1 MGGGRR
7 MRDSWRASPAGL
19 PSPADL
25 FVGRD
30 GELAAL
36 SRMLAHAQTRLITLT
51 GPPGIG
57 KTRLAVACASAHAE
71 RSGCAPVFVDL
82 APIRDPALVVVELA
96 QAVGVEPRRGMD
108 LTGQLAAALGRE
120 ERLVVLD
127 NCEHLLTAAPDV
139 GQVLAACPRLRVLAT
154 SRERL
159 RLSAEQE
166 FPVPPL
172 AMPAPTDVADLSFL
186 AANPSV
192 ALLLDR
198 ARRTNPSFD
207 LTSANALLVA
217 SACVRLEGL
226 PLAIEL
232 AAARLKVLTPGE
244 LVFRLASRMEV
255 LASSTRDVPARQR
268 ALRTAIA
275 WSYDLLD
282 SGERA
287 LFRRL
292 SVFAGGWTLA
302 DAGSVCTVNGDDV
315 LSIVESLLDK
325 SLIRRLPGD
334 AEAAEFSML
343 ESLRE
348 YSAEQLASHAETE
361 ETQARH
367 AGHYTSLAAQLEA
380 SIGLP
385 EERAWVLRAGRHHAD
400 LRAALD
406 YCLGAGRDDWALWL
420 AAALGWYHYTRGD
433 LGHGQALVDAVLPL
447 TADRYNAADM
457 SDDATAAGQ
466 AGVLI
471 VAGILAWATGET
483 GRAQDLLVSALER
496 SEGRRDARR
505 AAIACAFLG
514 HAARAGGE
522 WDTSADW
529 HRRAEAGFRQGG
541 NTQGVAWARHDLG
554 LLARDHGDLR
564 SAVELLRA
572 SLRDFRELDYA
583 WAVAWSAWGLG
594 TTLSAQGRLE
604 EACPL
609 LAEALQIYKEAS
621 DTRGVAQCLE
631 ALAYVASERAHYESA
646 ARLIG
651 AAAALR
657 LRAAARQPDTEQART
672 SAVEL
677 VIARA
682 LGPQAADTLMHA
694 GRTMPAQE
702 AADLAVAVASGAAP
716 GDQDYTQPVSLTP
729 RERQVAAL
737 VASGRTNRQIGRV
750 LGISE
755 KTAEVHLHHVMSKLD
770 ARSRAEVAAWAVT
783 HHLSAPA
790 RLPPGQ
796 TAPSRMNP
804 SSGQEPGPRGY
815 PVISPI
821 APSWPRW
828 PRWCPGRGSN
838 PPGYQ
843 GLLSRRPP
851 RRWSRIPGGRR
862 A

>member
-1 MGGGRR
+1 M
-7 MRDSWRASPAGL
+7 
-19 PSPADL
+19 

-30 GELAAL
+30 SELAAV
-36 SRMLAHAQTRLITLT
+36 SGMLAHAQTRLVTLT

-71 RSGCAPVFVDL
+71 RSGCASVFVDL
-82 APIRDPALVVVELA
+82 APVREPALVMAELA
-96 QAVGVEPRRGMD
+96 QSVGVERRGGTD
-108 LTGQLAAALGRE
+108 LTGQLATALGGE

-127 NCEHLLTAAPDV
+127 NCEHLLAAAPDV

-172 AMPAPTDVADLSFL
+172 AMPAPADVADLGRL

-207 LTSANALLVA
+207 LTSANALLLA
-217 SACVRLEGL
+217 RACVRLEGL

-244 LVFRLASRMEV
+244 LLYRLSSRMEV
-255 LASSTRDVPARQR
+255 LAGSTRDVPVRQR
-268 ALRTAIA
+268 ALRSAIA
-275 WSYDLLD
+275 WSHDLLD

-302 DAGSVCTVNGDDV
+302 DAGSVCAANGDDA
-315 LSIVESLLDK
+315 LAMVESLLDK

-334 AEAAEFSML
+334 EETAEFSML

-348 YSAEQLASHAETE
+348 YAAEQLASHAEAE
-361 ETQARH
+361 ETRARH
-367 AGHYTSLAAQLEA
+367 ARHYAGLAAQFEA
-380 SIGLP
+380 SLALP
-385 EERAWVLRAGRHHAD
+385 EEQTWLLRVARHHAD

-406 YCLGAGRDDWALWL
+406 YCPGAGRDAWAVWL
-420 AAALGWYHYTRGD
+420 ATALGWYHYTHGD
-433 LGHGQALVDAVLPL
+433 LGHGQAVVDAVLPL
-447 TADRYNAADM
+447 
-457 SDDATAAGQ
+457 AAGRHDPAAHGDGATSEGQ
-466 AGVLI
+466 AALLI

-483 GRAQDLLVSALER
+483 GRAQDLLLSALER
-496 SEGRRDARR
+496 SEGRGDTRR
-505 AAIACAFLG
+505 TAIASAFLG
-514 HAARAGGE
+514 HVARAGGE
-522 WDTSADW
+522 WDASADW
-529 HRRAEAGFRQGG
+529 HRRAEARFRAEGS
-541 NTQGVAWARHDLG
+541 TQGVAWARHDLG
-554 LLARDHGDLR
+554 LLARDHGDLG
-564 SAVELLRA
+564 SAAELLRA
-572 SLRDFRELDYA
+572 SLRDFRDLDYT

-594 TTLSAQGRLE
+594 TTLCAQGRLE

-609 LAEALQIYKEAS
+609 LAEALRIFT
-621 DTRGVAQCLE
+621 DLNDPRGAAHCLE
-631 ALAYVASERAHYESA
+631 ALGHVASERAHYESA

-657 LRAAARQPDTEQART
+657 ERVAARQPDTEQART
-672 SAVEL
+672 SAVERVL
-677 VIARA
+677 SRA
-682 LGPQAADTLMHA
+682 LGAQEADTLMHA
-694 GRTMPAQE
+694 GRTMPAQQ
-702 AADLAVAVASGAAP
+702 ATDLAMAVASGTAP
-716 GDQDYTQPVSLTP
+716 GDPDRSPQVPLTP

-783 HHLSAPA
+783 HHLSAPS
-790 RLPPGQ
+790 
-796 TAPSRMNP
+796 T
-804 SSGQEPGPRGY
+804 
-815 PVISPI
+815 
-821 APSWPRW
+821 
-828 PRWCPGRGSN
+828 
-838 PPGYQ
+838 
-843 GLLSRRPP
+843 LST
-851 RRWSRIPGGRR
+851 
-862 A
+862 

>member
-1 MGGGRR
+1 
-7 MRDSWRASPAGL
+7 MRDAGRASHSGL

-25 FVGRD
+25 FLGRD
-30 GELAAL
+30 GELEAVGRL
-36 SRMLAHAQTRLITLT
+36 LADPQTRLVTLT

-82 APIRDPALVVVELA
+82 APVRDPALVMVELA
-96 QAVGVEPRRGMD
+96 QAVGVEPRGGTD
-108 LTGQLAAALGRE
+108 LAGQLAAALGHE
-120 ERLVVLD
+120 DRLVVLD
-127 NCEHLLTAAPDV
+127 NCEHLLAAAPDV

-172 AMPAPTDVADLSFL
+172 AMPAPADVADLSCL

-198 ARRTNPSFD
+198 ARRTNPSFN
-207 LTSANALLVA
+207 LTTSNALLLA
-217 SACVRLEGL
+217 RACVRLEGL

-255 LASSTRDVPARQR
+255 LAGSTRDVPARQR

-302 DAGSVCTVNGDDV
+302 DAGSVCGLDGDDA
-315 LSIVESLLDK
+315 LAMVESLLDK

-334 AEAAEFSML
+334 EQTAEFSML

-348 YSAEQLASHAETE
+348 YAAEQLTSHAEAE
-361 ETQARH
+361 ETRARH
-367 AGHYTSLAAQLEA
+367 AEHYAGLAAQFEA

-385 EERAWVLRAGRHHAD
+385 EERTWILGIGRHHAD

-406 YCLGAGRDDWALWL
+406 YCLVAGRDSWALWL
-420 AAALGWYHYTRGD
+420 AVALGMYHYTHGD
-433 LGHGQALVDAVLPL
+433 LDHGQALVDAVLRR
-447 TADRYNAADM
+447 TADRSDRAAM
-457 SDDATAAGQ
+457 SDAAAAGGQ
-466 AGVLI
+466 AAVLI
-471 VAGILAWATGET
+471 VAGILAWARGDN
-483 GRAQDLLVSALER
+483 GRAKGLLLSALQL
-496 SEGRRDARR
+496 SEGRGDARR

-514 HAARAGGE
+514 HVARAVGE
-522 WDTSADW
+522 WDASADW
-529 HRRAEAGFRQGG
+529 HRRAEAGFREGG
-541 NTQGVAWARHDLG
+541 NMPGVAWARHDLG
-554 LLARDHGDLR
+554 LLARDHGDLG
-564 SAVELLRA
+564 SAAELLRA
-572 SLRDFRELDYA
+572 SLRDFRELDYP
-583 WAVAWSAWGLG
+583 WATAWSAWGLG
-594 TTLSAQGRLE
+594 TTLSAQGRLD
-604 EACPL
+604 EAGPL
-609 LAEALQIYKEAS
+609 LAEALRIYT
-621 DTRGVAQCLE
+621 DVNDPRGIAQCLE
-631 ALAYVASERAHYESA
+631 ALAHVASERAHYESA

-657 LRAAARQPDTEQART
+657 ERVAAHQSDTEQARS
-672 SAVEL
+672 SAVERAL
-677 VIARA
+677 LRA
-682 LGPQAADTLMHA
+682 LGTQDADTLMYA
-694 GRTMPAQE
+694 GRTMPAQQ
-702 AADLAVAVASGAAP
+702 AGDLAMAVALGAEP
-716 GDQDYTQPVSLTP
+716 GDPDRSGQVPLTP

-770 ARSRAEVAAWAVT
+770 ARSRAEVAAWAAT
-783 HHLSAPA
+783 HHLSTPA
-790 RLPPGQ
+790 
-796 TAPSRMNP
+796 
-804 SSGQEPGPRGY
+804 
-815 PVISPI
+815 
-821 APSWPRW
+821 
-828 PRWCPGRGSN
+828 
-838 PPGYQ
+838 
-843 GLLSRRPP
+843 
-851 RRWSRIPGGRR
+851 
-862 A
+862 

>member
-1 MGGGRR
+1 MQDAR
-7 MRDSWRASPAGL
+7 RASHSSL

-30 GELAAL
+30 SELEAV
-36 SRMLAHAQTRLITLT
+36 SRMLAHAQTRLVTLT

-57 KTRLAVACASAHAE
+57 KTRLAVACASVHGE

-82 APIRDPALVVVELA
+82 APVRDPALMMVELA
-96 QAVGVEPRRGMD
+96 QAVDVEPRGGTD
-108 LTGQLAAALGRE
+108 LAGQLAAVLGHE

-127 NCEHLLTAAPDV
+127 NCEHLLAAAPDV
-139 GQVLAACPRLRVLAT
+139 GRVLAACPRLRVLAT

-172 AMPAPTDVADLSFL
+172 AMPASTDVADLGYL

-198 ARRTNPSFD
+198 ARRTNPGFD
-207 LTSANALLVA
+207 LTPANALLLVR
-217 SACVRLEGL
+217 ACVRLEGL

-268 ALRTAIA
+268 ALRSAIA

-302 DAGSVCTVNGDDV
+302 DVGSVCDVNEDQA
-315 LSIVESLLDK
+315 LAMVESLLDK

-334 AEAAEFSML
+334 EETAEFSML

-348 YSAEQLASHAETE
+348 YAAEQLAASAEVE
-361 ETQARH
+361 ETRARH
-367 AGHYTSLAAQLEA
+367 AEHYAVLAAQAEA

-385 EERAWVLRAGRHHAD
+385 EEQTSLLRIGRHHAD

-406 YCLGAGRDDWALWL
+406 YCLGTGRDGWALRL
-420 AAALGWYHYTRGD
+420 ATALGWYHYAHGD
-433 LGHGQALVDAVLPL
+433 LDHGQALVGAVLPPP
-447 TADRYNAADM
+447 ADGYEPAAM
-457 SDDATAAGQ
+457 SGDATAEGQ
-466 AGVLI
+466 SGVLI
-471 VAGILAWATGET
+471 VAGVLAWATGEM
-483 GRAQDLLVSALER
+483 GRAQDLLRSALER
-496 SEGRRDARR
+496 SEGRGDARH
-505 AAIACAFLG
+505 AAMACAFLG
-514 HAARAGGE
+514 HVARAGGQ
-522 WDTSADW
+522 WDASADW
-529 HRRAEAGFRQGG
+529 HRRAEAGFREGG
-541 NTQGVAWARHDLG
+541 SVQGVAWAWHDLG
-554 LLARDHGDLR
+554 LLARDHGDLG
-564 SAVELLRA
+564 SAAELLRA
-572 SLRDFRELDYA
+572 SLRDFRQLDYM

-604 EACPL
+604 QACPL
-609 LAEALQIYKEAS
+609 LAEALRIYTDVNDS
-621 DTRGVAQCLE
+621 RGVAQCLE
-631 ALAYVASERAHYESA
+631 ALAYVASEQAQYESA

-657 LRAAARQPDTEQART
+657 ERLAAPQPDAEQARS
-672 SAVEL
+672 SAVERAL
-677 VIARA
+677 ARA
-682 LGPQAADTLMHA
+682 VGPQDADTLMQA
-694 GRTMPAQE
+694 GRTMPVQQ
-702 AADLAVAVASGAAP
+702 AADLAMAVASGAAP
-716 GDQDYTQPVSLTP
+716 GDPDRSPQVPLTP

-755 KTAEVHLHHVMSKLD
+755 KTTEVHLHHVMSKLD

-790 RLPPGQ
+790 R
-796 TAPSRMNP
+796 
-804 SSGQEPGPRGY
+804 
-815 PVISPI
+815 
-821 APSWPRW
+821 
-828 PRWCPGRGSN
+828 
-838 PPGYQ
+838 
-843 GLLSRRPP
+843 
-851 RRWSRIPGGRR
+851 
-862 A
+862 

>member
-1 MGGGRR
+1 
-7 MRDSWRASPAGL
+7 
-19 PSPADL
+19 
-25 FVGRD
+25 
-30 GELAAL
+30 
-36 SRMLAHAQTRLITLT
+36 MLADARTRLVTLT

-71 RSGCAPVFVDL
+71 RSGCAPAFVDL
-82 APIRDPALVVVELA
+82 APVRDPALVMVELA
-96 QAVGVEPRRGMD
+96 QAVDVEPRGGTD
-108 LTGQLAAALGRE
+108 LTGRLAAVLSRE

-127 NCEHLLTAAPDV
+127 NCEHLLAAAPDV
-139 GQVLAACPRLRVLAT
+139 GRVLDACPRLRVLAT

-172 AMPAPTDVADLSFL
+172 AMPAPTDVADLSSL

-207 LTSANALLVA
+207 LTPANALLLA
-217 SACVRLEGL
+217 NACVRLEGL

-255 LASSTRDVPARQR
+255 LASGTRDVPARQR
-268 ALRTAIA
+268 ALRNAIA

-292 SVFAGGWTLA
+292 SVFAGSWTLA
-302 DAGSVCTVNGDDV
+302 DVSSVCVPSGDDA
-315 LSIVESLLDK
+315 LAIVASLLDK

-334 AEAAEFSML
+334 ERTAEFSML

-348 YSAEQLASHAETE
+348 YAAEQLASHAEAE
-361 ETQARH
+361 ETRARH
-367 AGHYTSLAAQLEA
+367 AGHFADLAAQFEA

-385 EERAWVLRAGRHHAD
+385 EERTWILRIGRHHAD

-406 YCLGAGRDDWALWL
+406 YCLGAERDTWALWL
-420 AAALGWYHYTRGD
+420 AAALGMYHYTHGD
-433 LGHGQALVDAVLPL
+433 LDHGQALVDAVLARTAARSDQAAMSDAA
-447 TADRYNAADM
+447 TADGRA
-457 SDDATAAGQ
+457 S
-466 AGVLI
+466 VLI
-471 VAGILAWATGET
+471 VAGILAWATGDN
-483 GRAQDLLVSALER
+483 GRAKGLLLSALDR
-496 SEGRRDARR
+496 CEGCGDTRR

-514 HAARAGGE
+514 NVARAGGE
-522 WDTSADW
+522 WDASADW
-529 HRRAEAGFRQGG
+529 HRRAEAGFRAGSK
-541 NTQGVAWARHDLG
+541 TPGVAWAQHDLG

-564 SAVELLRA
+564 NAAELLRA
-572 SLRDFRELDYA
+572 SLRDFRELDHP

-594 TTLSAQGRLE
+594 TTLSAQGRLK
-604 EACPL
+604 EAGSL
-609 LAEALQIYKEAS
+609 LAEALRIYT
-621 DTRGVAQCLE
+621 DVNDPRGVAQCLD
-631 ALAYVASERAHYESA
+631 ALAHVASERAHYESA

-657 LRAAARQPDTEQART
+657 ERVAARQPDTEQARS
-672 SAVEL
+672 SAVERVL
-677 VIARA
+677 ARA
-682 LGPQAADTLMHA
+682 LGPRDADTLIHA
-694 GRTMPAQE
+694 GRTMPVQE
-702 AADLAVAVASGAAP
+702 AADLAIAVASGTAP
-716 GDQDYTQPVSLTP
+716 SDLDRSDQVPLTP

-770 ARSRAEVAAWAVT
+770 ARSRAEVAAWAAT
-783 HHLSAPA
+783 HHLA
-790 RLPPGQ
+790 
-796 TAPSRMNP
+796 T
-804 SSGQEPGPRGY
+804 
-815 PVISPI
+815 
-821 APSWPRW
+821 
-828 PRWCPGRGSN
+828 
-838 PPGYQ
+838 
-843 GLLSRRPP
+843 
-851 RRWSRIPGGRR
+851 
-862 A
+862 